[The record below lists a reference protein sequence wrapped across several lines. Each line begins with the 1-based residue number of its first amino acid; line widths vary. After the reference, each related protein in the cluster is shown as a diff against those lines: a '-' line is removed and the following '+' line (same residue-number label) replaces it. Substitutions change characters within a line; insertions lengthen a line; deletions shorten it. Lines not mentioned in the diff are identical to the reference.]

1 MSEKITKTW
10 LKKQEKAFLSDRAN
24 RVAMD
29 AVTAAGVMES
39 AKRPDAFRTDLHAF
53 SVSLPQKGIT
63 NQKRSGRCWM
73 FAALNT
79 MRFRIVKKLNL
90 EDFELSQAYT
100 MFWDKL
106 EKANY
111 FLESIL
117 KTLDEPVNGRLLQW
131 LLMGDYAYA
140 VALEHVG
147 EVYYRELRALEAVG
161 GDVLGEHAFGGVDR
175 EYDVDAPCACFLPP
189 VAVLRPRKGG
199 ANRRRAQSKH
209 CAL

>member
-10 LKKQEKAFLSDRAN
+10 LKKQEKAFMADRAN

-29 AVTAAGVMES
+29 AVTSVGVMES
-39 AKRPDAFRTDLHAF
+39 AKRPDAFRTDLHAY
-53 SVSLPQKGIT
+53 SVSLPQTGIT
-63 NQKRSGRCWM
+63 NQKHSGRCWM

-90 EDFELSQAYT
+90 KDFELSQTYT

-117 KTLDEPVNGRLLQW
+117 ETLDEPTSGRLIQW
-131 LLMGDYAYA
+131 LLMAPVQDGGPWDMLCSLIDNY
-140 VALEHVG
+140 G
-147 EVYYRELRALEAVG
+147 ETLVNAIGLIIG
-161 GDVLGEHAFGGVDR
+161 GDFASF
-175 EYDVDAPCACFLPP
+175 APKAQTSLTSKASDFI
-189 VAVLRPRKGG
+189 
-199 ANRRRAQSKH
+199 RASAGFILH
-209 CAL
+209 SSRI